1 MLLIRYA
8 TGDEARVGVQDDD
21 GSVRRLPAASLE
33 ELLRL
38 PLADFRAA
46 TADFGAPENEP
57 VRLLPPVDGRTEVWA
72 AGVTYQRSSEARQ
85 EESQVADV
93 YARVYDADRPE
104 LFFKSVA
111 WRAVGPGEPIGVR
124 SDSAVDVPEP
134 EIAVVVNAHG
144 EIVGYTVCDDVSSRS
159 IEGENPL
166 YLPQAKVYAGAC
178 ALGPGIRP
186 AWEIPDCYDLGIAA
200 VVTRDGEVAWSA
212 RTSTKVLHR
221 RFDDL
226 VGHLRRQLGLPGGA
240 ILSTGTGIVPDLT
253 FTLAAGD
260 TVSITV
266 DGVGTLSNPVLQA
279 DPAAFTW
286 LESGPARRWE
296 AA

>member
-1 MLLIRYA
+1 MLVIRYA
-8 TGDEARVGVQDDD
+8 IGDEVRIGVRSDD
-21 GSVRRLPAASLE
+21 GTVRRLGVASME
-33 ELLRL
+33 ELL
-38 PLADFRAA
+38 AGDFRA
-46 TADFGAPENEP
+46 TVEKPGAVEDGP

-93 YARVYDADRPE
+93 YAKVYDADRPE

-111 WRAVGPGEPIGVR
+111 WRVVGPDEPIGVR
-124 SDSAVDVPEP
+124 TDSPVDVPEP
-134 EIAVVVNAHG
+134 EVAVVVDASG

-186 AWEIPDCYDLGIAA
+186 AWEIDDCYDLGIAA
-200 VVTRDGEVAWSA
+200 TVTRGGETVWSA
-212 RTSTKVLHR
+212 VTSTKALHR
-221 RFDDL
+221 RFDEL
-226 VGHLRRQLGLPGGA
+226 VGYLRRQLGLPGGA
-240 ILSTGTGIVPDLT
+240 ILSTGTGIVPELD
-253 FTLAAGD
+253 FTLTAGD
-260 TVSITV
+260 TVAISIA
-266 DGVGTLSNPVLQA
+266 GVGTLSNPVLEA
-279 DPAAFTW
+279 DPAAFAW

-296 AA
+296 AP